1 MGHSCKW
8 NYHLF
13 IIKTNSQGLL
23 SIPLFSFITFRSCRS
38 LDGKHTVFG
47 KLVGGAETLTELEK
61 IEVDNKDRPIED
73 IIIQKVHVFVDP
85 YEEVDEQLAKERAEA
100 AALKASEEKALAGT
114 SSTADKKKKDATK
127 LTVFREGVG
136 KYLNKGALK
145 SDLKSLPSS
154 SGGGSAVEESTG
166 GGSAKKQ
173 KRYDFGGFKSW

>member
-1 MGHSCKW
+1 M
-8 NYHLF
+8 
-13 IIKTNSQGLL
+13 
-23 SIPLFSFITFRSCRS
+23 SIHYFSFITFRSCRS

-73 IIIQKVHVFVDP
+73 IVIQKVHVFVDP

-114 SSTADKKKKDATK
+114 SAAEKKKKEATK

-154 SGGGSAVEESTG
+154 SSSGAGSVEEGTS

-173 KRYDFGGFKSW
+173 KRYDFGGFTSW